1 MRPLASFGPNVLK
14 SRAHCPGLTIYIL
27 GKVLLEIFGEYIFRE
42 LRSSAAQEE
51 KDTESLGWHT
61 AALSSAHDEF
71 SLLCFWIWRDLCK
84 NQDICAVI
92 PKASWNMR
100 EHTEKS
106 LKRSF
111 SNFSQPPR
119 VMGKALNAHKNN
131 GLKNEIPSSFAIHLF
146 QAFKICLR
154 KG

>member
-1 MRPLASFGPNVLK
+1 MRPLASFGPNIRR
-14 SRAHCPGLTIYIL
+14 SRAHCPELTIWIL
-27 GKVLLEIFGEYIFRE
+27 GKVLLEIFGEYNFRE
-42 LRSSAAQEE
+42 LPRSAVQEE
-51 KDTESLGWHT
+51 KGWHM
-61 AALSSAHDEF
+61 AALSSAHNEF
-71 SLLCFWIWRDLCK
+71 SLPCFWIWRDPCK

-100 EHTEKS
+100 EHTAKS

-111 SNFSQPPR
+111 SNFSQPPC
-119 VMGKALNAHKNN
+119 VMGKALNSHKNN